1 MGACPCCSSP
11 GPLLVVC
18 PRDGRYRV
26 SSEALRACDGDPLL
40 GRLVADRFVPMALR
54 ANGART
60 AVYEAFDRMRG
71 ERCIVKC
78 ARSTESDENHT
89 LAALFAREAMILRY
103 VGHPLVPDV
112 RGVGSVEGSGP
123 IGEESLAFAWIA
135 LDDAGRTLADSASEL
150 SQEQGA
156 AVVAALR
163 EAVRRLH
170 ETNVVHGDLKPEH
183 VVLSGRWETPSAH
196 GPELALVDFGSALA
210 PGFDGPRDGGS
221 SAFGR
226 PVDVEASAELDRLAV
241 CRIAE
246 WLRSRCSGG

>member
-1 MGACPCCSSP
+1 
-11 GPLLVVC
+11 
-18 PRDGRYRV
+18 
-26 SSEALRACDGDPLL
+26 
-40 GRLVADRFVPMALR
+40 MALR

-60 AVYEAFDRMRG
+60 AVYEAFDRLRG
-71 ERCIVKC
+71 ERCILKC
-78 ARSTESDENHT
+78 ARSIEPDENHR
-89 LAALFAREAMILRY
+89 LAALFAREATILRY

-123 IGEESLAFAWIA
+123 IGEERLAFAWLA
-135 LDDAGRTLADSASEL
+135 LDDAGRTLSDCTSEL

-163 EAVRRLH
+163 EAVARLH

-183 VVLSGRWETPSAH
+183 VLLSGSWATRSAH
-196 GPELALVDFGSALA
+196 RAELVLVDFGSAVG

-226 PVDVEASAELDRLAV
+226 PVDVEGSAELDRLAV
-241 CRIAE
+241 CKIAE
-246 WLRSRCSGG
+246 WLRSKCSGG